1 MRTTKSFLGL
11 AFAVLPILFIG
22 GLLLYLN
29 NVRGA
34 FFGLLDGALMPTMFG
49 LAAIGILCIF
59 TFVLKVRK
67 ATTPPAPPSDKVGD
81 RVDALVAETKSDFD
95 ADAAFA
101 RYMAKRSAGT
111 AVPSSTPSSLGGGA
125 PARPSGGFGRKGA

>member
-11 AFAVLPILFIG
+11 FFAVVPILFIG

-34 FFGLLDGALMPTMFG
+34 FYGLLDGALGPTMFG
-49 LAAIGILCIF
+49 LAAIGLLFVF
-59 TFVLKVRK
+59 TFVLKIRK
-67 ATTPPAPPSDKVGD
+67 AATPPAPPPANVGD
-81 RVDALVAETKSDFD
+81 RVDAVLAETKTDFD

-101 RYMAKRSAGT
+101 RYMAKRGQGGQSPASGL
-111 AVPSSTPSSLGGGA
+111 TPLGGA
-125 PARPSGGFGRKGA
+125 PARSGSFGRKGA